1 MKRAPGQWPVLTRP
15 SRGLTDCASFTVA
28 DIRPIAF
35 LAHLSQHVIGC
46 GSGQRLIGVEYPN
59 ALLLSEQAGSADG
72 SRRYLVAAA
81 FRFKRVA
88 RLQMA
93 AHYGRIP
100 YPGQGNSKTRRFLV
114 LLA

>member
-15 SRGLTDCASFTVA
+15 SRGLTGCASFTVA
-28 DIRPIAF
+28 EVRPIAF

-46 GSGQRLIGVEYPN
+46 GGQRLIGVEYPN
-59 ALLLSEQAGSADG
+59 ALLFSERAGSAHG
-72 SRRYLVAAA
+72 PRGYSVAAA

-88 RLQMA
+88 RLQVA
-93 AHYGRIP
+93 AHSGRIP